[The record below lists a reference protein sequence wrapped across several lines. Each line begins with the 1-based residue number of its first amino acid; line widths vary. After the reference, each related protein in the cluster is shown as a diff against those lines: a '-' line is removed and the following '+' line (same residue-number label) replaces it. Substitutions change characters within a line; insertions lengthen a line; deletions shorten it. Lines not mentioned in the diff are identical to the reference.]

1 VASPVPSAWATPR
14 TLAAIATICSQTL
27 CVLFVDTGALF
38 AFLVRD
44 DAHHSDAVRAEAEIR
59 SRREQVWTIDAVLTE
74 LWLLLRREIGV
85 ARSDALVAGVL
96 DRGVRREAVQDLD
109 FTRAWQLGRQ
119 WADQDFSLTVRQ
131 VFAVLE
137 RTRRQRAWSY
147 DNDFAVIRLG
157 PGRDRA
163 LDLVR

>member
-1 VASPVPSAWATPR
+1 VTLPVPSTWGMQR
-14 TLAAIATICSQTL
+14 TLAESATICSRTL

-44 DAHHSDAVRAEAEIR
+44 DANHRDAVRAEAEIR

-85 ARSDALVAGVL
+85 TRTDALVAGVL
-96 DRGVRREAVQDLD
+96 DRGVRREALEDQD
-109 FTRAWQLGRQ
+109 FTRASQLGRQ
-119 WADQDFSLTVRQ
+119 WADQNFSLTDRQ
-131 VFAVLE
+131 AFAVLE
-137 RTRRQRAWSY
+137 RTRRQRAGSY

-157 PGRDRA
+157 SGRVRA

>member
-1 VASPVPSAWATPR
+1 M
-14 TLAAIATICSQTL
+14 
-27 CVLFVDTGALF
+27 LFVDTGALF
-38 AFLVRD
+38 ALMVRD
-44 DAHHSDAVRAEAEIR
+44 DANHSDAVRAEAEVR
-59 SRREQVWTIDAVLTE
+59 NRREQVWTIDPVLTE

-85 ARSDALVAGVL
+85 IRSDVLVAGVL
-96 DRGVRREAVQDLD
+96 DRGVRREALEDQD

-119 WADQDFSLTVRQ
+119 WADQNFSLTDRQ
-131 VFAVLE
+131 AFGVLE

>member
-1 VASPVPSAWATPR
+1 M
-14 TLAAIATICSQTL
+14 
-27 CVLFVDTGALF
+27 LFVDTGALF
-38 AFLVRD
+38 ALMVRD
-44 DAHHSDAVRAEAEIR
+44 DANHPDAVRAEAEVR
-59 SRREQVWTIDAVLTE
+59 NRGEQVWTIDPVLTE

-85 ARSDALVAGVL
+85 IRSDDLVAGVL
-96 DRGVRREAVQDLD
+96 DRGVRREALEDPD

-119 WADQDFSLTVRQ
+119 WADQDFSLTDRQ
-131 VFAVLE
+131 AFAVLE

-147 DNDFAVIRLG
+147 DHDFAVIRLG

>member
-1 VASPVPSAWATPR
+1 M
-14 TLAAIATICSQTL
+14 
-27 CVLFVDTGALF
+27 LFVDTGALF
-38 AFLVRD
+38 ALMVRD
-44 DAHHSDAVRAEAEIR
+44 DANHPDAVRAEAEVR
-59 SRREQVWTIDAVLTE
+59 NRGEQVCTIDPVLTE

-85 ARSDALVAGVL
+85 IRSDVLVAGVL
-96 DRGVRREAVQDLD
+96 DRGVRREALEDQD

-119 WADQDFSLTVRQ
+119 WADQNFSLTDRQ
-131 VFAVLE
+131 AFGVLE